1 MNKKIRLLITEIF
14 QIISSSAIVLLP
26 LNVIIKIA
34 FFSIV
39 ITISNIIML
48 RKIKEDDEIKSQIA
62 SLNSSIETL
71 LNKDSSCYFTVNK
84 SNKIIEKKY
93 NKNIENSILENI
105 FIENSISNLEIL
117 RYVEKCFKTKEK
129 IETTISIKKNQY
141 MSMYFSL
148 IVNYISN
155 EKEKYV
161 TVILFDITEQK
172 NALRFLKES
181 ENKFSYFAD
190 IIIPDTIVEYDMKGN
205 ILFLN
210 KSAENIFGYSRNSLK
225 NIMQVL
231 IEEDQSK
238 AVSRIKS
245 LIVDSEKNSNATIG
259 PEEYRLKNSRG
270 DILYCKIVSSVRI
283 NEFGVKT
290 IISVVSD
297 ITDYKIQ
304 QRFLEKRLEFERL
317 ISSISK
323 RFLTQV
329 NRLETTQQAFIEL
342 SDFLNIDSI
351 TVFLNDREINKTTVE
366 HSFIKKMNP
375 KIENKK
381 DQMLFLKNI
390 YRLGRNDRFVFS
402 DEFTNNDEEL
412 HEYFYEQLKSKYIVT
427 YKFDNS
433 EYSLILAFYF
443 FNRNN
448 MLSDTD
454 MSVIE
459 IFCELLSS
467 LIFKD
472 LLNEK
477 IIEKQESFDT
487 LINESSLGVISIT
500 DNKITF
506 INDSALKILEFDR
519 ENCINKNASKVLDV
533 YEIFE
538 SVDREYTR
546 DKRYMKVKGKL
557 KDKNVVVELK
567 PVSLD
572 EKNSTLITIL
582 NYNCGE
588 EDE

>member
-1 MNKKIRLLITEIF
+1 MNKKIQLLITELF

-26 LNVIIKIA
+26 ISIIIKIS
-34 FFSIV
+34 FFAVV
-39 ITISNIIML
+39 ITISNFIML
-48 RKIKEDDEIKSQIA
+48 KKIKKDDEIKSQIA

-93 NKNIENSILENI
+93 NKNIESSILENI

-155 EKEKYV
+155 EKERYV

-172 NALRFLKES
+172 NTLRFLKES

-190 IIIPDTIVEYDMKGN
+190 IIPDTIVEYDMKGN

-210 KSAENIFGYSRNSLK
+210 KSAENIFGYSKNSLK

-238 AVSRIKS
+238 AVARIKS
-245 LIVDSEKNSNATIG
+245 LIVDSEKNPNATIG
-259 PEEYRLKNSRG
+259 PEEYRLKNSR
-270 DILYCKIVSSVRI
+270 DDTLYCKIVSSVRV

-290 IISVVSD
+290 IISVVTD
-297 ITDYKIQ
+297 ITDYKTQ
-304 QRFLEKRLEFERL
+304 QKFLEKRLEFERL

-323 RFLTQV
+323 RFLTQT
-329 NRLETTQQAFIEL
+329 NRLETTQQSFIEL

-390 YRLGRNDRFVFS
+390 YRLGKDERFVFS
-402 DEFTNNDEEL
+402 DQFTNNEESL
-412 HEYFYEQLKSKYIVT
+412 HEYFYEHLKSKYVVT
-427 YKFDNS
+427 YKLDNA
-433 EYSLILAFYF
+433 EYSLVLGFYF
-443 FNRNN
+443 FNREQ

-454 MSVIE
+454 ISAIE

-467 LIFKD
+467 LIFKE

-487 LINESSLGVISIT
+487 LINESSLGVISIS

-506 INDSALKILEFDR
+506 INDSALKILEFER
-519 ENCINKNASKVLDV
+519 ENCINKNASKVLNI
-533 YEIFE
+533 YEIFDD
-538 SVDREYTR
+538 VDREYTR
-546 DKRYMKVKGKL
+546 NKRYMNIKGKI
-557 KDKNVVVELK
+557 KEKNVMIELK
-567 PVSLD
+567 PISLD

-582 NYNCGE
+582 DYTCGE
-588 EDE
+588 ENE

>member
-1 MNKKIRLLITEIF
+1 MSKKFQLLISEIF
-14 QIISSSAIVLLP
+14 QIISSSVIVLAP
-26 LNVIIKIA
+26 IGIIIKIS
-34 FFSIV
+34 FFVVV
-39 ITISNIIML
+39 ITISNFIML
-48 RKIKEDDEIKSQIA
+48 RKIKKEDEIKSQIA

-71 LNKDSSCYFTVNK
+71 LNKDSSCYFTVDK
-84 SNKIIEKKY
+84 SNKIVEKKY
-93 NKNIENSILENI
+93 NKNIDSSVLENI

-148 IVNYISN
+148 IVNYISS
-155 EKEKYV
+155 EKNKYV
-161 TVILFDITEQK
+161 SVILFDVTDQK
-172 NALRFLKES
+172 NTLRFLKES

-190 IIIPDTIVEYDMKGN
+190 IIPDTIAEYDINGN

-210 KSAENIFGYSRNSLK
+210 KSAENNFGYSKNSLK

-231 IEEDQSK
+231 VGEDQQR
-238 AVSRIKS
+238 AFDRIKS
-245 LIVDSEKNSNATIG
+245 IINEKNNSNIIYD
-259 PEEYRLKNSRG
+259 PEEYKLKNFRG
-270 DILYCKIVSSVRI
+270 DTLYCKIVSSIRV

-290 IISVVSD
+290 IISVVTD
-297 ITDYKIQ
+297 ITDYKTQ
-304 QRFLEKRLEFERL
+304 QKFLEKRLEFERL

-323 RFLTQV
+323 RFLTQT
-329 NRLETTQQAFIEL
+329 NRLETTQQSFIEL

-390 YRLGRNDRFVFS
+390 YRLGKDERFVFS
-402 DEFTNNDEEL
+402 DQFTNNEESL
-412 HEYFYEQLKSKYIVT
+412 HEYFYENLKSKYVVT
-427 YKFDNS
+427 YKFDNA
-433 EYSLILAFYF
+433 EYSLVLAFYF
-443 FNRNN
+443 FNREL

-454 MSVIE
+454 MSAIE

-467 LIFKD
+467 LIFKE

-477 IIEKQESFDT
+477 IIEKQDSFDA
-487 LINESSLGVISIT
+487 LINESSLGVISIS

-506 INDSALKILEFDR
+506 INDSALKILELDR
-519 ENCINKNASKVLDV
+519 EDCINKNASKVLDV

-538 SVDREYTR
+538 NIDREYTR
-546 DKRYMKVKGKL
+546 NKRYMKVKCKI
-557 KDKNVVVELK
+557 KEKNVVIELK

-582 NYNCGE
+582 NYTCGE